1 MYYYKGK
8 MVSSPRFFT
17 VGNEHKVEFEL
28 DGETHITDGS
38 EVVDYDGMK
47 LAQKALEEATKTLEK
62 SAEKV
67 NETKE
72 TKEEPKEESKEETI
86 QDNDNDEEEKEET
99 NTFTSIVAT
108 NVKTK
113 RKHKLNTEQEFNK
126 FVTRY
131 KLDEAVIQDVLD
143 GKQKTHKGFS
153 FEK

>member
-38 EVVDYDGMK
+38 EVVDYHGMK
-47 LAQKALEEATKTLEK
+47 LAQKASEEATKALESSTK
-62 SAEKV
+62 KV
-67 NETKE
+67 DEAKE
-72 TKEEPKEESKEETI
+72 AKEEVKEEPKKETVK
-86 QDNDNDEEEKEET
+86 DNDNSKEEET

-131 KLDEAVIQDVLD
+131 KLDETSIQDVLD

-153 FEK
+153 FDK

>member
-1 MYYYKGK
+1 MYYYKGR

-17 VGNEHKVEFEL
+17 VGNEHKVEFKL

-47 LAQKALEEATKTLEK
+47 LAQKALEGATKALEK
-62 SAEKV
+62 SVEKH
-67 NETKE
+67 NEVKE
-72 TKEEPKEESKEETI
+72 TEETPKEEVAKDIDNKE
-86 QDNDNDEEEKEET
+86 EEEKD
-99 NTFTSIVAT
+99 NQFTQIVAT

-113 RKHKLNTEQEFNK
+113 RKYKLDTEQEFNK

-153 FEK
+153 FDK

>member
-47 LAQKALEEATKTLEK
+47 LAQKALEEATKALEK
-62 SAEKV
+62 SAEKS
-67 NETKE
+67 NE
-72 TKEEPKEESKEETI
+72 TKEEPKEEIVQNNDNSKE
-86 QDNDNDEEEKEET
+86 EET

-108 NVKTK
+108 NVKSK

-153 FEK
+153 FDK

>member
-1 MYYYKGK
+1 MYYYKGR

-47 LAQKALEEATKTLEK
+47 LAQKALEDATKALEK
-62 SAEKV
+62 SVEKH
-67 NETKE
+67 NEEKE
-72 TKEEPKEESKEETI
+72 TKEIPKEEVVKDVDNKEEAE
-86 QDNDNDEEEKEET
+86 DNQ
-99 NTFTSIVAT
+99 FTQIVAT

-113 RKHKLNTEQEFNK
+113 RKYKLDTEQEFNK

-153 FEK
+153 FDK

>member
-17 VGNEHKVEFEL
+17 VGNEHKVEFKL

-47 LAQKALEEATKTLEK
+47 LAQKTLEDATKALEK
-62 SAEKV
+62 SNEKYNEV
-67 NETKE
+67 KETKE
-72 TKEEPKEESKEETI
+72 TPKEEVVKDVDNKEEE
-86 QDNDNDEEEKEET
+86 DNQ
-99 NTFTSIVAT
+99 FTQIVAT

-113 RKHKLNTEQEFNK
+113 RKYKLDTEQEFNK

-131 KLDEAVIQDVLD
+131 KLDEVVIQDVLD

-153 FEK
+153 FDK

>member
-17 VGNEHKVEFEL
+17 VGNEHKVEFKL
-28 DGETHITDGS
+28 DGETHITNGS

-47 LAQKALEEATKTLEK
+47 LAQKALEDATKTLEK
-62 SAEKV
+62 PVEKH
-67 NETKE
+67 NEAKETKE
-72 TKEEPKEESKEETI
+72 TPKEEAVKDVDNKEEE
-86 QDNDNDEEEKEET
+86 DNQ
-99 NTFTSIVAT
+99 FTKIVAT

-113 RKHKLNTEQEFNK
+113 RKYKLNTEQDFNK

-131 KLDEAVIQDVLD
+131 KLDEAAIQDVLD

-153 FEK
+153 FDK

>member
-38 EVVDYDGMK
+38 EVVDYYGMK
-47 LAQKALEEATKTLEK
+47 LAQKALKEATKALEK
-62 SAEKV
+62 SAEKS

-72 TKEEPKEESKEETI
+72 EPKEEPKEESKEEII
-86 QDNDNDEEEKEET
+86 QDNDNDEEEET

-108 NVKTK
+108 NVKSK

-153 FEK
+153 FDK

>member
-17 VGNEHKVEFEL
+17 VGNENKVEFEL

-38 EVVDYDGMK
+38 EVVDYYGMK
-47 LAQKALEEATKTLEK
+47 LAQKASEEATKALEK
-62 SAEKV
+62 SVEKS

-72 TKEEPKEESKEETI
+72 EAKEETKTESEEEI
-86 QDNDNDEEEKEET
+86 AQDNDNSQEEET

-108 NVKTK
+108 NVKSK
-113 RKHKLNTEQEFNK
+113 RKHKLNTEQEFSK
-126 FVTRY
+126 FVNRY
-131 KLDEAVIQDVLD
+131 KLDEVAIQDVLD

-153 FEK
+153 FDK

>member
-17 VGNEHKVEFEL
+17 VGNEHKVEFKL

-47 LAQKALEEATKTLEK
+47 LAQKTLKDATKAIEK
-62 SAEKV
+62 SDEKH
-67 NETKE
+67 NEAKETKE
-72 TKEEPKEESKEETI
+72 TPKEEVVKDVDNKEEE
-86 QDNDNDEEEKEET
+86 DNQ
-99 NTFTSIVAT
+99 FTQIVAT

-113 RKHKLNTEQEFNK
+113 RKYKLDTEQEFNK

-131 KLDEAVIQDVLD
+131 KLDEVVIQDVLD

-153 FEK
+153 FDK